1 MTNGT
6 FTKNH
11 NQKNHS
17 GIIKTFG
24 TFALVGVAYFAWLW
38 QFESLPFKSEAAS
51 NLPAMF
57 GYLLLI
63 CIFVER
69 SIEMFLSSS
78 RGANADKFDREIE
91 KLQNKIAGLIENKQ
105 TADEDGVSL
114 KELNDQLEVVQD
126 IRNDYRADSRFMAI
140 WIGLFIGV
148 MVALVGVRILG
159 NIVETENLSGN
170 FKRWFTLV
178 DVLLT
183 GSVLAGGSEA
193 FNKIMKVYNSFMT
206 KSAENNKA

>member
-1 MTNGT
+1 
-6 FTKNH
+6 
-11 NQKNHS
+11 
-17 GIIKTFG
+17 
-24 TFALVGVAYFAWLW
+24 L
-38 QFESLPFKSEAAS
+38 QFEPLPFKPGAAT

-69 SIEMFLSSS
+69 SIEMFLSSF
-78 RGANADKFDREIE
+78 RGAGA
-91 KLQNKIAGLIENKQ
+91 NKIDFELKNLQGDINEFEGKKPL
-105 TADEDGVSL
+105 EDNA
-114 KELNDQLEVVQD
+114 EMQLNDLKVKLRATED
-126 IRNDYRADSRFMAI
+126 KRARYRAESGYLAL
-140 WIGLFIGV
+140 WIGLFIGLAV
-148 MVALVGVRILG
+148 SLVGVRILG
-159 NIVETENLSGN
+159 NIVEMDNLAEKQKG
-170 FKRWFTLV
+170 FFIMV